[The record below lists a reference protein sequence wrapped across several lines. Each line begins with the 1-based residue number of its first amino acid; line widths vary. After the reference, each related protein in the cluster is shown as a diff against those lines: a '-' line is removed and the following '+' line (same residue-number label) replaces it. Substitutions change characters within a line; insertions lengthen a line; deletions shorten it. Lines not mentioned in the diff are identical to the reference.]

1 MSESYRR
8 LKSKRSANEVDESG
22 FTLIELLIVI
32 VVLGILAAIVVF
44 ALSGVTNQ
52 SAQAACQSDAKTI
65 GVGVAALQAQN
76 PSVGGLSS
84 ATWKSDLTSGALT
97 GGPFLQSWPQGNSA
111 SYAVSVA
118 PAPVVGPPPTPQ
130 TQDNNTNGLGGS
142 PVTPQYGDVVITTPN
157 NKTAGTP
164 NIYDATQFPIEAC
177 VHLQPNT

>member
-1 MSESYRR
+1 MSETYRR
-8 LKSKRSANEVDESG
+8 LKSKRSANEVGESG

-52 SAQAACQSDAKTI
+52 SAQAACQSDAKTV

-76 PSVGGLSS
+76 PTAPSQTSGAGAGS
-84 ATWKSDLTSGALT
+84 WQKDLTSSALT

-111 SYAVSVA
+111 SYSVSVA
-118 PAPVVGPPPTPQ
+118 PTGDVTA
-130 TQDNNTNGLGGS
+130 TQDNTLGAS
-142 PVTPQYGDVVITTPN
+142 SVAAPSYGDVIITTPN

-164 NIYDATQFPIEAC
+164 NTYDATQYPIEAC
-177 VHLQPNT
+177 VHLQSGL